1 MKNFIIGFIRNIKR
15 KISQTATGE
24 KIATKIQRVIF
35 KILFRHSKGLFTYY
49 YKTNKWGNSESV
61 SGSGSTINATKTIRF
76 EIPKLIR
83 EYEIR
88 TILDAPCG
96 DYNWFRLLTLDPE
109 IEYTG
114 GDIVE
119 ELVLN
124 NKKNYEHAKRKFV
137 KLDIINDKIPTSDLW
152 LCRDVLIHL
161 SNKDATEV
169 IFNLKNSRIKYFL
182 STTFPDIKENCDIHT
197 GEYHAVNLEI
207 PPFNF
212 PSPLKYI
219 DDSDAELKGKKLGFW
234 RLN

>member
-24 KIATKIQRVIF
+24 KIATKIQRGIF

-49 YKTNKWGNSESV
+49 YKTNKWGNPESV
-61 SGSGSTINATKTIRF
+61 SGSGSTINATRTIRH
-76 EIPKLIR
+76 EIPKLIK
-83 EYEIR
+83 EYKIR

-96 DYNWFRLLTLDPE
+96 DFNWFQLISLDPG

-119 ELVLN
+119 DLVLN
-124 NKKNYEHAKRKFV
+124 NKRKFEFDKRKFL
-137 KLDIINDKIPTSDLW
+137 KLDITKDKIPTSDLW

-161 SNKDATEV
+161 SNKDAMEV
-169 IFNLKNSRIKYFL
+169 ISNLKNSKIKYFL
-182 STTFPDIKENCDIHT
+182 STTFPDIKENYDIYT
-197 GEYHAVNLEI
+197 GEYHAVNLEL

-212 PSPLKYI
+212 PSPLMYI